1 TDQLMTNIE
10 GVFECGNVLHVHDL
24 VDFVS
29 EEAEHAGLCAVKYI
43 QGAKVASQSVT
54 ITAQNG
60 VRYVVP
66 QKINLDDDYSPINL
80 KMRVGNVYKKV
91 DLTVTVDG
99 VKLYSKRRLVV
110 TPGEME
116 TVSLTS
122 EQVKKLK
129 SAKSIVVELQ
139 GGAQ

>member
-1 TDQLMTNIE
+1 M
-10 GVFECGNVLHVHDL
+10 
-24 VDFVS
+24 
-29 EEAEHAGLCAVKYI
+29 
-43 QGAKVASQSVT
+43 
-54 ITAQNG
+54 
-60 VRYVVP
+60 P

-122 EQVKKLK
+122 DQVKKLK